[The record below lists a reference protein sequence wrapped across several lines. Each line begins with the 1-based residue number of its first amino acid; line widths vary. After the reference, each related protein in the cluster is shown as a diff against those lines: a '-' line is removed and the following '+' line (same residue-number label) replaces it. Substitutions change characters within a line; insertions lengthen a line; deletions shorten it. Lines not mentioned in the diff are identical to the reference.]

1 MEFMPGKS
9 VTRIND
15 LTQSERDFLGTQ
27 ILRLSLMEIAKFR
40 CMQTDPNF
48 SNFLFDRDT
57 GKIQLL
63 DFGAWREYPED
74 FVETYLS
81 LLRAGRRRDSQSCKD
96 LSIKLGYLTGLES
109 RTMTDAHVES
119 IFILA
124 EPFRGAGAG
133 GDGVP
138 YDFSTQTVTERV
150 KSLIPVM
157 VRERLTPP
165 PEETYSLHRKMSGAF
180 LVCARLGSRV
190 DCEGVFGEV
199 VGF

>member
-1 MEFMPGKS
+1 
-9 VTRIND
+9 
-15 LTQSERDFLGTQ
+15 
-27 ILRLSLMEIAKFR
+27 
-40 CMQTDPNF
+40 MQTDPNF
-48 SNFLFDRDT
+48 SNFLFDRHT

-63 DFGAWREYPED
+63 DFGAWREYPDD

-81 LLRAGRRRDSQSCKD
+81 LLRAGRRRDRQSCKD

-109 RTMTDAHVES
+109 KTMMDAHIES

-124 EPFRGAGAG
+124 EPFRGGAEAGER
-133 GDGVP
+133 
-138 YDFSTQTVTERV
+138 YDFSVQTVTERV

-165 PEETYSLHRKMSGAF
+165 PEETYSLHRKLSGAF
-180 LVCARLGSRV
+180 LVCARLRSRV